1 MNEELYV
8 TGFSGSG
15 TIEIYSIIG
24 NKINE
29 IKVKDLQ
36 DFKMSVPL
44 EKGNMYIIRVLTTEK
59 NSYSKD
65 YCFFLIP
72 KDKLLSRTIVW
83 CFFGHSYVV
92 RMTFSHSRRGN
103 GHKLCVGF

>member
-1 MNEELYV
+1 LKQLIPFLILLFTFTTVEAKLFHPSKFNFSKTQDTPKAAYMNEELYV

-29 IKVKDLQ
+29 IKVQDLQ

-59 NSYSKD
+59 IHTLKIIASS
-65 YCFFLIP
+65 
-72 KDKLLSRTIVW
+72 
-83 CFFGHSYVV
+83 
-92 RMTFSHSRRGN
+92 
-103 GHKLCVGF
+103 